1 MSIPVLG
8 EVYLLICASLVSK
21 PMFFTAF
28 TRLFRREQPPK
39 LHTPDLIKDL
49 GRIESFP
56 TLSDVTIR
64 AMAMTNDPKA
74 TLADLADLIR
84 NDPVLSVGVLKVAN
98 SAANRGRRASENVQ
112 QAAVR
117 LGMRRCQQVIAAVG
131 VRGVFKYTS
140 PLAELMCESLL
151 RHSLFTAGIA
161 ARLNA
166 AGELGFRG
174 EEFTAG
180 LLHDIGRVIMCVRA
194 PAAFASLDPLTFQED
209 GTVLA
214 RERDAVKF
222 DHCEVGVR
230 FARANQLPATV
241 TNAILNH
248 HFPQAE
254 REFPALV
261 ALTAVA
267 DGVANHAQRERKL
280 TNYRPEKCPG
290 FLRLLS
296 AAGPEKTKAV
306 RAALSRS
313 VVESLRDTR
322 AMLKLTATV

>member
-1 MSIPVLG
+1 
-8 EVYLLICASLVSK
+8 
-21 PMFFTAF
+21 MFFTAF
-28 TRLFRREQPPK
+28 KRLFRREPPPA

-56 TLSDVTIR
+56 TLSDVTVR
-64 AMAMTNDPKA
+64 AMALTNDPKA

-84 NDPVLSVGVLKVAN
+84 RDPVLSVGVLKLAN
-98 SAANRGRRASENVQ
+98 SAAHRGRRASENVQ
-112 QAAVR
+112 QATVR
-117 LGMRRCQQVIAAVG
+117 LGMRRVQQVIAAVG
-131 VRGVFKYTS
+131 VSGVFKYTS
-140 PLAELMCESLL
+140 PLAEVMCEGLL

-166 AGELGFRG
+166 TAELGFRG

-194 PAAFASLDPLTFQED
+194 PAAFAVLDPLTFQED
-209 GTVLA
+209 GSVLA
-214 RERDAVKF
+214 RERDAIKF
-222 DHCEVGVR
+222 DHCELGYR
-230 FARANQLPATV
+230 FARANQLPPAV

-254 REFPALV
+254 REFPLLV
-261 ALTAVA
+261 ALTAAA
-267 DGVANHAQRERKL
+267 DGLANHAQRERKL

-290 FLRLLS
+290 FVRLL
-296 AAGPEKTKAV
+296 ATAGPEKTRAV
-306 RAALSRS
+306 RAAASRA

-322 AMLKLTATV
+322 AMLKLTAATDPKPAARVPKVAPAGAPR